1 MYGMMVVPAL
11 DAQTNRWPSSTHPV
25 ETGDEAVAN
34 TEPTQHRILDGH
46 ADGSVVG

>member
-11 DAQTNRWPSSTHPV
+11 DAQTDRWPSSAHPV

-34 TEPTQHRILDGH
+34 TEPTQHGILDGYT
-46 ADGSVVG
+46 DCSVVG